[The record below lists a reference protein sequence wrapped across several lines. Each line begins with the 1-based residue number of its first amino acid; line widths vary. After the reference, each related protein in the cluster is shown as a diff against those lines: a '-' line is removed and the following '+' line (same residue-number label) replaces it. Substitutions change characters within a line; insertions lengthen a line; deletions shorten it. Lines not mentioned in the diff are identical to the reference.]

1 MRRTATVCCQVL
13 RITLS
18 AALATWVAAAPLVW
32 ILRDGL
38 AAGMVETTG
47 AQAAYK
53 FLVGWGVPAL
63 ILAAPLYGLS
73 VAQRRLAPPDA
84 PSL

>member
-1 MRRTATVCCQVL
+1 MRRTATLCCQIL

-38 AAGMVETTG
+38 AVGMVETTG
-47 AQAAYK
+47 ARAAYK

-63 ILAAPLYGLS
+63 ILAVPLYGLS
-73 VAQRRLAPPDA
+73 VAQRRLTSPDGA
-84 PSL
+84 ST